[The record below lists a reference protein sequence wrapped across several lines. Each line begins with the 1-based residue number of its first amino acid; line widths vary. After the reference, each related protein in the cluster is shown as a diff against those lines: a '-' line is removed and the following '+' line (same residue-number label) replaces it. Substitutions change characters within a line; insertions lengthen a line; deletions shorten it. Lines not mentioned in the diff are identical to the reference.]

1 MRIIAGTLGGRIFA
15 SPGGHRTHPMS
26 DKMRGALFNSLGDI
40 SGLTVL
46 DAFAGTGALAFEAVS
61 RGAINAVLLE
71 NDRNAQKTIA
81 ENIELLG
88 LENCRL
94 VRAAA
99 GPWLSTTQDTF
110 DLILL
115 DPPYDNLQPNL
126 LERLAQRL
134 CASGRLVLSW
144 PGRQAPPSFEGLELV
159 SSKQYGDSSLHF
171 YEHKG

>member
-61 RGAINAVLLE
+61 RGAAHAVLLE
-71 NDRNAQKTIA
+71 NDRNAQRTIA

-99 GPWLSTTQDTF
+99 GPWLCTTQDTF

-144 PGRQAPPSFEGLELV
+144 PGKHTPPSFEGLELV

>member
-1 MRIIAGTLGGRIFA
+1 MRIIAGTHGGRIFA
-15 SPGGHRTHPMS
+15 SPVGHKTHPMS

-61 RGAINAVLLE
+61 RGAARATLLE
-71 NDRNAQKTIA
+71 NDRNAQRTIA
-81 ENIELLG
+81 ENLELLG
-88 LENCRL
+88 MDSCKL

-99 GPWLSTTQDTF
+99 GPWLSTTEETF

-115 DPPYDNLQPNL
+115 DPPYDNLQNGL

-134 CASGRLVLSW
+134 NHEGMLVLSW
-144 PGRQAPPSFEGLELV
+144 PGKQTPPSLNGLRLTD
-159 SSKQYGDSSLHF
+159 SKSYGDSSLHF
-171 YEHKG
+171 YER